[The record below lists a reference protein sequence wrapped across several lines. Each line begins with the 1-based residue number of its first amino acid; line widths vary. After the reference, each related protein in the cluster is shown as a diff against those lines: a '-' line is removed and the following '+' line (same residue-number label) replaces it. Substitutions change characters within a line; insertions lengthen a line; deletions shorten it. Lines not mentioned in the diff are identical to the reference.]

1 MTVAVDTV
9 AGTAARAPRL
19 SAAAIEPAIA
29 VRRGPDNTLIM
40 GCEFLPRWS
49 MRTVT
54 AHRALTV
61 CTGTVH
67 PSAVPGSGLVDA
79 SQPEAGCTPC
89 DISGHTRHLS
99 RGGGYGVIS
108 HRRTRVVIE
117 VDGKQ
122 HCAQAMPPFRG
133 SAPR

>member
-1 MTVAVDTV
+1 
-9 AGTAARAPRL
+9 
-19 SAAAIEPAIA
+19 
-29 VRRGPDNTLIM
+29 
-40 GCEFLPRWS
+40 

-54 AHRALTV
+54 AHRALTI
-61 CTGTVH
+61 CAGTVL
-67 PSAVPGSGLVDA
+67 PSAVPASGLVDA

-122 HCAQAMPPFRG
+122 HCAQGDAAFPRICAEMPTEDRSTIRAG
-133 SAPR
+133 SRDGEAGPSRTGCP